1 MARPSK
7 VWWRLAVVVGVS
19 ILGACKADKA
29 ETAAAPS
36 GAPPG
41 AVVAITADEQGFHPA
56 SLKAAA
62 GRPLRLEFKR
72 TSDQTCATEV
82 VFPALKIRRE
92 LPLDKPVAID
102 VAMPAS
108 GSIEF
113 ACGMGMFKGAI
124 VAE

>member
-1 MARPSK
+1 MARPGK
-7 VWWRLAVVVGVS
+7 VWWRLALCVGVS
-19 ILGACKADKA
+19 ILGACKADKGQ
-29 ETAAAPS
+29 TAAPAGP
-36 GAPPG
+36 APG
-41 AVVAITADEQGFHPA
+41 AVVAVSADEQGFHPA

-82 VFPALKIRRE
+82 VFPALNIRRE

-102 VAMPAS
+102 LTMPAS

-124 VAE
+124 VAD